1 MVFYRYTRC
10 TATTYLICSFVI
22 IFSVLFSLT
31 QISCIIFLSQEY
43 VLRLSD
49 EASLVELAEVVLSY
63 YLRTGDSKSAAS
75 VSQLIVDHMYY
86 KHDVHAVAVRR
97 AHLFN
102 KTWGKYSDLHPACV
116 GKFAAPLGAN
126 KAFPSASEINPA
138 AFLGNPTVNPPPF
151 NPGQRL
157 LELCTYIFKY
167 GDKRIKTHALLALVH
182 HHALHDRYYKA
193 RDLLL
198 ISHIQDFADKFDVKT
213 QILYNR
219 AIVTLGLCAFRLGLY
234 QKAHD
239 CLTGICSG
247 RVKELLAQGQ
257 MRWVDKDPEQEKV
270 ERRRQMPFHMHIN
283 PDLLELCHLTSAM
296 ILELPHLARSTSGAA
311 ATHQN
316 VISRQFRKYLNGY
329 SKQVFR
335 GPPEN
340 TREHVL
346 AATKALLSG
355 EWQKAVD
362 LLMGLEVWKLIPND
376 GAESAKVLLRARLQ
390 EEAVRTFLLLNG
402 DHYESLSLAYL
413 CEMFGMDEVI
423 TRRII
428 SRMIFNREISAAWEA
443 STNILVMY
451 KTEPSTLQTLS
462 QGLAEKLSLLLESN
476 ERILDPI
483 AGVYGFKDKDEWK
496 GDNRKYD
503 QNRNAGGSG
512 GGKFRS
518 GGNYKSGS
526 RPVVGGRQQQQQPY
540 NKQGGGNKNRTS
552 GASAG
557 GNTQQTPNKNAWSGS
572 RPNKPRTDAP
582 PQQAQAPKK
591 WGQA

>member
-1 MVFYRYTRC
+1 V
-10 TATTYLICSFVI
+10 V
-22 IFSVLFSLT
+22 
-31 QISCIIFLSQEY
+31 
-43 VLRLSD
+43 RLSD
-49 EASLVELAEVVLSY
+49 EASLVELAELVLTH
-63 YLRTGDSKSAAS
+63 YLRTGDSKSAAV

-86 KHDVHAVAVRR
+86 KHDSHAIAVRR

-116 GKFAAPLGAN
+116 GKISIPAGA
-126 KAFPSASEINPA
+126 KSFPSASIVNPA

-151 NPGQRL
+151 VPGQRL
-157 LELCTYIFKY
+157 QELCTYIFKY

-198 ISHIQDFADKFDVKT
+198 ISHISEFADKFDIKT

-219 AIVTLGLCAFRLGLY
+219 AITTLGLCAFRLGLY

-247 RVKELLAQGQ
+247 RTKELLAQGQ
-257 MRWVDKDPEQEKV
+257 MRWADKDPEQEKI

-296 ILELPHLARSTSGAA
+296 ILELPHLARSSTGAA
-311 ATHQN
+311 SAQKT
-316 VISRQFRKYLNGY
+316 VISRLFRKHLQGY
-329 SKQVFR
+329 STQAFR

-346 AATKALLSG
+346 AAAKALLSG

-376 GAESAKVLLRARLQ
+376 GAENAKVLLRARVK

-402 DHYESLSLAYL
+402 DHYESISLAYL
-413 CEMFGMDEVI
+413 CEMFDMEEAG

-428 SRMIFNREISAAWEA
+428 SRMIFNREISAAWDA
-443 STNILVMY
+443 GNILVMY
-451 KTEPSTLQTLS
+451 KTEPSALQTLS

-476 ERILDPI
+476 ERVLDPI
-483 AGVYGFKDKDEWK
+483 MGVYGFKDDWNARG
-496 GDNRKYD
+496 GDNRGNKFTE
-503 QNRNAGGSG
+503 QSG
-512 GGKFRS
+512 GRKFRT
-518 GGNYKSGS
+518 GGYKSGN
-526 RPVVGGRQQQQQPY
+526 RPVLARQQNQQRDGRGGRGGR
-540 NKQGGGNKNRTS
+540 GGGNQG
-552 GASAG
+552 GAANAGKAAWSAG
-557 GNTQQTPNKNAWSGS
+557 NKGTA
-572 RPNKPRTDAP
+572 KPTYAAGAEQP
-582 PQQAQAPKK
+582 KPQQQGQPPAAPKK
-591 WGQA
+591 WGVA

>member
-1 MVFYRYTRC
+1 M
-10 TATTYLICSFVI
+10 
-22 IFSVLFSLT
+22 
-31 QISCIIFLSQEY
+31 QEY

-49 EASLVELAEVVLSY
+49 EAALVELAELVLSF
-63 YLRTGDSKSAAS
+63 YLRTGDSKAAAS

-86 KHDVHAVAVRR
+86 KHDSHAVAVRR

-116 GKFAAPLGAN
+116 GKITLTPGS
-126 KAFPSASEINPA
+126 KTFPKASEVHPA
-138 AFLGNPTVNPPPF
+138 AFMGNPTVNPPPF

-157 LELCTYIFKY
+157 QELCTYIFKY

-193 RDLLL
+193 RDMLL
-198 ISHIQDFADKFDVKT
+198 ISHIQEFADKFDVKT

-247 RVKELLAQGQ
+247 RAKELLAQGQ
-257 MRWVDKDPEQEKV
+257 MRWADKDPEQEKI

-296 ILELPHLARSTSGAA
+296 ILELPHLARSATGAPA
-311 ATHQN
+311 LHQN

-376 GAESAKVLLRARLQ
+376 GAENAKVLLRARLQ

-402 DHYESLSLAYL
+402 DHYESLSLSYI
-413 CEMFGMDEVI
+413 CDMFGMDQVV

-428 SRMIFNREISAAWEA
+428 SRMIFNREISAAWEQPA
-443 STNILVMY
+443 DILVIY
-451 KTEPSTLQTLS
+451 KTELSAVQTLS

-476 ERILDPI
+476 ERILDPLV
-483 AGVYGFKDKDEWK
+483 GVYGFKDDWNSRG
-496 GDNRKYD
+496 GDNRNKYGD
-503 QNRNAGGSG
+503 NRGGDNRG
-512 GGKFRS
+512 GGKYRQQ
-518 GGNYKSGS
+518 GGYKTGNK
-526 RPVVGGRQQQQQPY
+526 PVVARQQNPKDRNFKGRPGAGQG
-540 NKQGGGNKNRTS
+540 QGGATG
-552 GASAG
+552 GAQG
-557 GNTQQTPNKNAWSGS
+557 GKNAWSGS
-572 RPNKPRTDAP
+572 RPNKPKYASNAD
-582 PQQAQAPKK
+582 QQPGSQQQQQQQAPKK
-591 WGQA
+591 WASV

>member
-1 MVFYRYTRC
+1 
-10 TATTYLICSFVI
+10 
-22 IFSVLFSLT
+22 
-31 QISCIIFLSQEY
+31 

-49 EASLVELAEVVLSY
+49 EASLVELAEVVLTH

-116 GKFAAPLGAN
+116 GKFPVPEGA
-126 KAFPSASEINPA
+126 SASVINPA
-138 AFLGNPTVNPPPF
+138 AFLGNPTVSPPPF

-219 AIVTLGLCAFRLGLY
+219 AIATLGLCAFRMGLY

-257 MRWVDKDPEQEKV
+257 MRWADKDPEQEKI

-296 ILELPHLARSTSGAA
+296 ILELPHLARSSTGAP

-376 GAESAKVLLRARLQ
+376 GAENAKVLLRARVQ

-402 DHYESLSLAYL
+402 DHYESLSLAYI

-451 KTEPSTLQTLS
+451 KTEPSALQTLS

-483 AGVYGFKDKDEWK
+483 AGVYGFKDKDEWNNRG
-496 GDNRKYD
+496 GDNRKYGGGGD
-503 QNRNAGGSG
+503 QAR
-512 GGKFRS
+512 GGKFRPGQ
-518 GGNYKSGS
+518 GGNYKSGN
-526 RPVVGGRQQQQQPY
+526 RPVVARGQGQQPY
-540 NKQGGGNKNRTS
+540 NKGGRDNKGRSN
-552 GASAG
+552 AG
-557 GNTQQTPNKNAWSGS
+557 GACATQTPNKNAWSGS
-572 RPNKPRTDAP
+572 RPATGNKPRTDAP
-582 PQQAQAPKK
+582 PQQQQQQAQPPRK
-591 WGQA
+591 WGASA